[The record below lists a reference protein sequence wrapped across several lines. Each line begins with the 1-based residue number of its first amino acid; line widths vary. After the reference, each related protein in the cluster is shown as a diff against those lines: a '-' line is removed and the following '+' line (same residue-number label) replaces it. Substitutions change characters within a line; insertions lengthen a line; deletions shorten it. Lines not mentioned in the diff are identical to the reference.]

1 MTEVNIHDAR
11 PLTDA
16 IISSLTSVG
25 LIVGDAVKPAN
36 ATTSSGYIVVYGLP
50 GGSLDGPIGSPDD
63 DAYVTYQLTAIGAN
77 RKQCEWAADKAR
89 DTILTASLSIGDRR
103 VSQVSVDM
111 LGGTI
116 RDDDIQN
123 PIYYSPDRYRF
134 ETTPA

>member
-1 MTEVNIHDAR
+1 MNIHAAR

-16 IISSLTSVG
+16 IIYSLQSAG

-50 GGSLDGPIGSPDD
+50 GGTLDGPIGLPDD
-63 DAYVTYQLTAIGAN
+63 DAWVTYQLTAIGAN

-89 DTILTASLSIGDRR
+89 RTILAAYLPIGDRR
-103 VSQVSVDM
+103 VVRVSVDM

-116 RDDDIQN
+116 RDDDIQE
-123 PIYYSPDRYRF
+123 PVYYSPDRYRF
-134 ETTPA
+134 STTPA